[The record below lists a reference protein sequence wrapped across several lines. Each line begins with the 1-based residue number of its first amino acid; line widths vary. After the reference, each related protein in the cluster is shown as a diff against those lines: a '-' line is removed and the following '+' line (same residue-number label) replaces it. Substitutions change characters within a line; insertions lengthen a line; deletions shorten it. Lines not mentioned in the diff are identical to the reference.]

1 MNALIFGGLA
11 ILSLFVF
18 FNLGKI
24 KASSKQLDRPNK
36 INRFGNKPTN
46 NIIDGESEEI
56 IEDEKKIIINTL
68 SQLL

>member
-24 KASSKQLDRPNK
+24 KASSKQLDRTNK

-56 IEDEKKIIINTL
+56 IEDEKK
-68 SQLL
+68 